1 MKNLLPVMAKPESVS
16 ASKAPKITRKHT
28 LFQSFFR
35 LIQPFLLLVAAH
47 LYLIELTVGLLRQS
61 PSPRLVIVSSLLLR
75 SGRLDLTGVREL
87 CGSSRRRNPPEY
99 ANSKLMNALTA
110 REIQK
115 R

>member
-1 MKNLLPVMAKPESVS
+1 
-16 ASKAPKITRKHT
+16 
-28 LFQSFFR
+28 
-35 LIQPFLLLVAAH
+35 LIRPFLLLVAAH
-47 LYLIELTVGLLRQS
+47 LYLIELTVGLLRQCRA
-61 PSPRLVIVSSLLLR
+61 PRLVIVSSLLLR

-87 CGSSRRRNPPEY
+87 AAECRRNPPEY